1 MRGIEDVKIRVH
13 FYLLT
18 LLIFL
23 TSLLL
28 VHHDVTLIFLKIKIF
43 RRVAILQ
50 YQQLCIVL
58 LFSILNIGV
67 GSALGS
73 EERGGRIPII

>member
-28 VHHDVTLIFLKIKIF
+28 VHHDVALIFLKDKDF
-43 RRVAILQ
+43 
-50 YQQLCIVL
+50 
-58 LFSILNIGV
+58 
-67 GSALGS
+67 
-73 EERGGRIPII
+73 